1 MKYILATIF
10 SLSFF
15 FSTTAKCQIIDTVGN
30 TTIRIDSLVGFT
42 NDAEDWPW
50 DLYWGPD
57 DKLWFT
63 VGDKICRYD
72 TTSHVVDTL
81 FKRTAQLCNTMSI
94 AAHPDFVNFPYVYV
108 TIDTANYYYSYSGGP
123 IVLYRY
129 NYSSSGDS
137 LYNETPILSWSHPG
151 EHCGGRLTVGQDG
164 YLYCTTSEYSF
175 GADTAGNINGRVLR
189 INLDGT
195 VPGINISGDYP
206 ISYGHR
212 NPQGIVQVPNGNII
226 VSEFG
231 QLIDELNL
239 ILEYR
244 NYGWPAYDGDDCFV
258 IAPDSCISPTYVYES
273 PIDTAMR
280 PPSGISYYDHPA
292 IPEFQGCILQSILSF
307 GGYQGGLVASKLNV
321 AMDDIVSDV
330 HYFKGEYFRWR
341 DNCPSPD
348 GKVFAI
354 TNDRQLPVIRC
365 ISNANYYIGI
375 EQYTNVKIS
384 LYPNPATEFIH
395 LKSEINIG
403 NWEIISIDGRTISN
417 GFQDFSALQIDIST
431 LPPGIY
437 FIKLKYGTKK
447 FAKE

>member
-1 MKYILATIF
+1 MKYLLTTLF
-10 SLSFF
+10 LLSFLF
-15 FSTTAKCQIIDTVGN
+15 PITAKCQIIDTVGN

-42 NDAEDWPW
+42 GVAEDWPW

-72 TTSHVVDTL
+72 TTTHSVDTL

-94 AAHPDFVNFPYVYV
+94 ATHPDFVTFPYVYV

-129 NYSSSGDS
+129 NYSASGDS
-137 LYNETPILSWSHPG
+137 LYNETPILGWGHPG
-151 EHCGGRLTVGQDG
+151 EHCGGRMMISSDN

-175 GADTAGNINGRVLR
+175 ANDVPGNLNGRVLR

-195 VPGINISGDYP
+195 IPSINISGDYP
-206 ISYGHR
+206 ITKGHR
-212 NPQGIVQVPNGNII
+212 NPQGIVEVPNGNII

-231 QLIDELNL
+231 QIVDELNL
-239 ILEYR
+239 ILEDK
-244 NYGWPAYDGDDCFV
+244 NYGWGAYDGLDCIYV
-258 IAPDSCISPTYVYES
+258 DSCSSPTYIHET
-273 PIDTAMR
+273 PIDTAVR
-280 PPSGISYYDHPA
+280 PPSGISYYNHPA

-307 GGYQGGLVASKLNV
+307 GGYQGGLVASKLNG

-330 HYFKGEYFRWR
+330 HYFKGEYLRWR

-365 ISNANYYIGI
+365 ISNPNYHIGI
-375 EQYTNVKIS
+375 EENQGILMN
-384 LYPNPATEFIH
+384 LYPNPANNFIH
-395 LKSEINIG
+395 LKTEINIG
-403 NWEIISIDGRTISN
+403 QWMICSLDGKTIMN
-417 GFQDFSALQIDIST
+417 GNTNSSSTQIDISS
-431 LPPGIY
+431 LSAGIY
-437 FIKLKYGTKK
+437 FLKLQHGTRK
-447 FAKE
+447 FVKE